1 MGSGPLIF
9 IVTLIYW
16 NLNEKKNK
24 MKTLIFA
31 VAGYNL
37 AETGRHIEIAKAC
50 KDFFNIIFLSYGGNF
65 ESLIE
70 EEGFT
75 LKKMEPRLTEK
86 QLHHVRKA
94 LSGETINTVG
104 YFTAEEMKPRVEN
117 EIKFFGET
125 KPACVLTGWCQ
136 SVLVS
141 TRAAGVPFIN
151 VLHSTSIT
159 EYYQAGLQTLPDRRD
174 YSFLRR
180 FFSEEQ
186 LNRWV
191 SNLVLKLK
199 LPAKPFNILA
209 KKYGLKEFNN
219 FMEVL
224 EGNYTLLADIP
235 EWVGFSEIRPNL
247 YYIGPLPF
255 RLNREIPREI
265 IEMSKDKPIVY
276 FAMGSSGKPGLIA
289 DIIEGFRDKPYRVIA
304 PVESHIKDMNSDIPS
319 NVIVTGFLP
328 AHKVNPMAD
337 ISVIHGGQNTVMNAC
352 LSGTPIVGVGMHPEQ
367 QANLDACVR
376 KGFAIRLN
384 KKRVS
389 PSAVLD
395 AIDKLLHDATAKE
408 AVKKFQ
414 HELMK
419 WDGPANAAQFLY
431 KRFGGE
437 EIQNVES

>member
-1 MGSGPLIF
+1 
-9 IVTLIYW
+9 
-16 NLNEKKNK
+16 
-24 MKTLIFA
+24 MKTIIFA

-50 KDFFNIIFLSYGGNF
+50 KDLFKVIFISYGGKF

-94 LSGETINTVG
+94 LSGETLNTVG
-104 YFTAEEMKPRVEN
+104 YFTAQEMEPRVEN
-117 EIKFFGET
+117 EIRVFNEV

-136 SVLVS
+136 SVMIS
-141 TRAAGVPFIN
+141 ARAARVPFVN

-159 EYYQAGLQTLPDRRD
+159 EYYEAGLQTWPDRSNFPFFRW
-174 YSFLRR
+174 

-186 LNRWV
+186 LNKWV
-191 SNLVLKLK
+191 SKLVLKMK

-209 KKYGLKEFNN
+209 KKYRLKKFNN
-219 FMEVL
+219 FIEVL
-224 EGNYTLLADIP
+224 EGDCTLLADIP
-235 EWVGFSEIRPNL
+235 EWIGFSEIRPNL
-247 YYIGPLPF
+247 HYIGPLPF
-255 RLNREIPREI
+255 RLNRKIPRKI
-265 IEMSKDKPIVY
+265 IKMPKDKPIVY
-276 FAMGSSGKPGLIA
+276 FAMGSSGKPKLIA
-289 DIIEGFRDKPYRVIA
+289 DIIVGFRDKPYRVIT
-304 PVESHIKDMNSDIPS
+304 PVESHIKDMNLEIPS

-328 AHKVNPMAD
+328 AHKVNPMAN

-352 LSGTPIVGVGMHPEQ
+352 ISGTPIVGVGMHPEQ

-384 KKRVS
+384 KKKVTA
-389 PSAVLD
+389 SAVLD
-395 AIDKLLHDATAKE
+395 AIDKLLHDAKAKE

-414 HELMK
+414 NELIK
-419 WDGPANAAQFLY
+419 WDGPTNATRFLY
-431 KRFGGE
+431 ETFG
-437 EIQNVES
+437 